1 MFHLSRMKLFL
12 VLSCLLALSC
22 LSVET
27 AAAAPAPLI
36 NKTIILSWT
45 REVSEKRA
53 DGMIIN
59 VRRNDTRQIYV
70 STAGRL
76 FIRSSGQVNR
86 LSRTRDVVPG
96 DNSTPEGPRDAHFEG
111 NRLVLTRAHYSGA
124 TRVTIDFDP
133 GFTTCAMKFV
143 AGKEGGAPIVWRGL
157 NGATYELISNT
168 VTSSSCEIR
177 DGNLFAG
184 Q

>member
-1 MFHLSRMKLFL
+1 VVDPRPIALVL
-12 VLSCLLALSC
+12 VLSCLRVAI
-22 LSVET
+22 
-27 AAAAPAPLI
+27 AAAAPAQLV
-36 NKTIILSWT
+36 NKTIVVSWT
-45 REVSEKRA
+45 REVSQKRR
-53 DGMIIN
+53 DGAVVHI
-59 VRRNDTRQIYV
+59 RRDDTRQIYV

-76 FIRSSGQVNR
+76 FIRSSAQVNR
-86 LSRTRDVVPG
+86 RSRTRDVVPG

-133 GFTTCAMKFV
+133 SFTTCAMKFV
-143 AGKEGGAPIVWRGL
+143 AGKEGGAPVVWRGL
-157 NGATYELISNT
+157 DGGTYELIST
-168 VTSSSCEIR
+168 AVVSSSCEIK